1 MIVKLFFFRK
11 LQYPIVLEIETTIKS
26 KKVVHVSETE
36 TEKKK
41 KKMLKPRVQMES
53 KKETYESSFGPS

>member
-1 MIVKLFFFRK
+1 MIVKLFFLSRK
-11 LQYPIVLEIETTIKS
+11 LQYPIVLETTIKS

>member
-36 TEKKK
+36 KKK